1 MSRSPAPTTSTVV
14 VASKNSVAEG
24 VVELVLTSE
33 SPLPGWTPGAH
44 IEVEVGPDLR
54 RSYSLCGRPDD
65 PTSYRLGVLREP
77 ASRGGSAYIHDT
89 LAVGDTVTV
98 VGPRNHFELVA
109 SPRYSFIAGGI
120 GITPI
125 LPMIAAAEAAGAEW
139 QLLYGGRTR
148 ASMGFLEE
156 LSAFG
161 DRVSVRPQDE
171 SGLLDLAGA
180 LRIVEPDTLVYACG
194 PTPLLDAIEASCAHW
209 PEGALHIERFTAAPT
224 DRDDDV
230 AFEVVFQ
237 RSGVTATVEPGVS
250 VLDVA
255 ADNGV
260 FILRSCS
267 EGVCGTC
274 ETELL
279 EGDPDHRDT
288 VLTPEDR
295 EAGCFMPCVSRAL
308 SPRLV
313 LDL

>member
-1 MSRSPAPTTSTVV
+1 MSRNSTPTTSTVV
-14 VASKNSVAEG
+14 VASKHELADG

-44 IEVEVGPDLR
+44 IEVDLGPDLC
-54 RSYSLCGRPDD
+54 RSYSLCGRTDD
-65 PTSYRLGVLREP
+65 ATTYRLGVLHAP
-77 ASRGGSAYIHDT
+77 ASRGGSAHIHDT
-89 LAVGDTVTV
+89 LSVGDTVTV
-98 VGPRNHFELVA
+98 VGPRNHFELVS
-109 SPRYSFIAGGI
+109 SPRYLFIAGGI

-139 QLLYGGRTR
+139 ELLYGGRTR
-148 ASMGFLEE
+148 ASMGFLDE
-156 LSAFG
+156 LAAFG
-161 DRVSVRPQDE
+161 DRVTVQPQDE

-180 LRIVEPDTLVYACG
+180 LGVAQPETLVYACG

-209 PEGALHIERFTAAPT
+209 PDGALHIERFTAAPT

-230 AFEVVFQ
+230 AFEAVFA
-237 RSGVTATVEPGVS
+237 RSGVTATVEAGVS
-250 VLDVA
+250 ILDVA

-288 VLTPEDR
+288 VLTPADR

-308 SPRLV
+308 SSRLV